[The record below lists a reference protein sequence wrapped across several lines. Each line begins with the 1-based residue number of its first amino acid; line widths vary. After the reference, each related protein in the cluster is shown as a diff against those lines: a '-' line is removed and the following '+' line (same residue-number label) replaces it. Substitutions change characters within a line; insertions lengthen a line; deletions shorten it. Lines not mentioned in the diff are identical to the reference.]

1 MEKLKNTFSDL
12 LFLMCIEWSLTHG
25 HFIAVREREAIS
37 TALNLT
43 FFMRM
48 TDMKN
53 SYIEYRILSVLTKKL
68 LLY

>member
-1 MEKLKNTFSDL
+1 MEKLKNMFSDV
-12 LFLMCIEWSLTHG
+12 LFLMCIKSSLTHG
-25 HFIAVREREAIS
+25 HFIAIRDREVIP
-37 TALNLT
+37 TALNLK

-53 SYIEYRILSVLTKKL
+53 AYIEYRILSVLTEKH